1 MPGSVLSV
9 ISTIHPALRFSS
21 SRHIHSLL
29 LPFPPKFGELRRF
42 LKPFHAENSRKKGK
56 TAASVFL
63 SVCGIFRVV
72 FLRVRGKVTT
82 KQPQRAP
89 DNEGKL
95 AAERSATVKTQQF
108 DWGGKQTS
116 PSAQLLAG
124 RRVRAAHLVWQRSS
138 KSGGLKE
145 SDKLKEQ
152 LNYEA

>member
-21 SRHIHSLL
+21 SHHIHSW
-29 LPFPPKFGELRRF
+29 LPFPPKLGALVRF
-42 LKPFHAENSRKKGK
+42 FKPFHAENSRKKGK

-63 SVCGIFRVV
+63 SVCAVFRVV

-95 AAERSATVKTQQF
+95 AAERSVTGKTQQF

-116 PSAQLLAG
+116 PSAQLLAD